1 MDQGGITMGLTVFLR
16 NIGIALFDFFFGCS
30 HEHCTRPFTVARRS
44 YRVCLDCGAERP
56 YSVATW
62 SYVPLRE
69 LRQHQAPART
79 ATILAFDAARRSRE
93 EPVLHGKAAA

>member
-1 MDQGGITMGLTVFLR
+1 MMYFLR
-16 NIGIALFDFFFGCS
+16 SILNALCDFFFGCS
-30 HEHCTRPFTVARRS
+30 HQHTTRPFTIARRT

-69 LRQHQAPART
+69 LRQQQTPART
-79 ATILAFDAARRSRE
+79 ATILAFEAPRRTHESGGLRE
-93 EPVLHGKAAA
+93 KAAA